1 MKRLIST
8 ILIMSVLSMSCNVFA
23 VSTSPEVSKSSSYT
37 YEEVTSYIQNA
48 LSVEER
54 SWGNVRAV
62 YYYGE
67 GYTVVMDRNSY
78 YLITYNKD
86 NSIVTYNGSVITQ
99 FVDSS
104 SPLILSPYSTDD
116 EWKFFDTN
124 ETTYSVGGVA
134 ISALAA
140 VLGGFGIGNV
150 AVNAIVSYFVNNWVE
165 SVLPSTA
172 CITVQRDRYYS
183 NIDYVLG
190 IFDIKDVYTYWFG
203 TTASAYEVKLYSY
216 EHIWTRYS

>member
-1 MKRLIST
+1 
-8 ILIMSVLSMSCNVFA
+8 MSCNVFA

-140 VLGGFGIGNV
+140 VLG
-150 AVNAIVSYFVNNWVE
+150 
-165 SVLPSTA
+165 
-172 CITVQRDRYYS
+172 
-183 NIDYVLG
+183 
-190 IFDIKDVYTYWFG
+190 
-203 TTASAYEVKLYSY
+203 
-216 EHIWTRYS
+216 